1 MESDFP
7 CEAYGPEGLD
17 FSALCFFSG
26 ELGSRACADLSEC
39 RERMSAERQRVF
51 ARIQEL
57 AADGDE
63 VGIYLAGEFTSPE
76 DLLGGEADGPN

>member
-1 MESDFP
+1 VTGFN
-7 CEAYGPEGLD
+7 CTAYGPEGRDLG
-17 FSALCFFSG
+17 ALCFFSG
-26 ELGSRACADLSEC
+26 ELGSRACADLAEC
-39 RERMSAERQRVF
+39 RERMAAERQRVF

-76 DLLGGEADGPN
+76 DLLGGE

>member
-1 MESDFP
+1 MTAFD
-7 CEAYGPEGLD
+7 CTAYGPDGAI
-17 FSALCFFSG
+17 FGALCFFSG
-26 ELGSRACADLSEC
+26 ELGSRACADAAEC
-39 RERMSAERQRVF
+39 RQRMAAERQRVF

-76 DLLGGEADGPN
+76 DLLGGE